1 MEKIYHVAWTLG
13 VQAKSEKEAA
23 SIAISMMQHQTDST
37 LLLSVREIN
46 KHDLIA
52 NPKITLLNKITEN

>member
-1 MEKIYHVAWTLG
+1 
-13 VQAKSEKEAA
+13 
-23 SIAISMMQHQTDST
+23 MQHQTEST